1 MFSPKLI
8 NSTKWKHDYI
18 ISKKMAESNDL
29 TWETD
34 NVFIPKYVPDNLK
47 WHEKDGLETWYR
59 KNKCDEF
66 LSNTDL
72 HFKNRKIVNFDIIKN
87 NVDKKKLQQY
97 QTIDHD
103 EIKNYPPHFQNQI
116 RSSIFRNSTRSDI
129 NIQKET
135 IKEHFTNKK
144 VSTGRGRFLKKV
156 KEDMYGKYW

>member
-1 MFSPKLI
+1 M
-8 NSTKWKHDYI
+8 W
-18 ISKKMAESNDL
+18 
-29 TWETD
+29 
-34 NVFIPKYVPDNLK
+34 
-47 WHEKDGLETWYR
+47 R
-59 KNKCDEF
+59 KNKCEEF

-116 RSSIFRNSTRSDI
+116 RSSIFRNSTRSDM
-129 NIQKET
+129 NIQNKT

-144 VSTGRGRFLKKV
+144 VPTGRGRFFKKN
-156 KEDMYGKYW
+156 